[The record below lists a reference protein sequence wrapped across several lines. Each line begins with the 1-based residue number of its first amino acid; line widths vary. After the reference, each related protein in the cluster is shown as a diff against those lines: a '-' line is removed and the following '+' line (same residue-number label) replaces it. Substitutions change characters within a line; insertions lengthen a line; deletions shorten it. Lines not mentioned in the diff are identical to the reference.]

1 MEQKQQIE
9 KDFGRVVG
17 YEPIKLE
24 FERILDMIRNKKKYD
39 ELGAKLTSG
48 VLLSGEPGTGKTL
61 IANSFIKASKLPVY
75 LIRKDLP
82 DGDFIKFIKQS
93 FEDAKL
99 NAPSIVFLDDMDKFA
114 NEDNFHCDANEYVA
128 VQAGIDDVKGYD
140 VLVIATTNDIDKLPN
155 SLIRLGRFDRTIVL
169 LPPSNKDASK
179 IIEHYL
185 ENKKLSSDV
194 NFDDLC
200 KMMSYHSCAYL
211 ETILNEA
218 AIYAGYNK
226 KDAIDKQDLINAVLR
241 LQYNSP
247 DDLMKKDKDE
257 VRKIAIHEA
266 GHLVV
271 SEVIMPGSVG
281 LASVRTKGRS
291 QTGGFVHICE
301 ELKRIPYEI
310 MCALGGKVATEMY
323 FCESCASG
331 CHSDISK
338 AIHLVRKGIS
348 ESGTNGIG
356 MIDVSDVSDGMY
368 VEMSESLNT
377 RNEAVTHAELERYI
391 FKTRNILI
399 QNRQFLEKIADALV
413 EKETLLCSDIKAIR
427 ESVEITRCVA

>member
-1 MEQKQQIE
+1 MNAFE
-9 KDFGRVVG
+9 KVIG
-17 YEPIKLE
+17 YETVKNELMQICDMVHNK
-24 FERILDMIRNKKKYD
+24 ERY
-39 ELGAKLTSG
+39 EALGARMPQG
-48 VLLSGEPGTGKTL
+48 VLIHGEPGLGKTL
-61 IANSFIKASKLPVY
+61 LAKCFIEECNINTYTLRNNKGAE
-75 LIRKDLP
+75 
-82 DGDFIKFIKQS
+82 KFIDEITDT
-93 FEDAKL
+93 FEKAKK
-99 NAPSIVFLDDMDKFA
+99 NAPAIVFLDDMDKFA
-114 NEDNFHCDANEYVA
+114 NEDNYHCDANEYVA

-140 VLVIATTNDIDKLPN
+140 VLVIATTNDTDKLPN
-155 SLIRLGRFDRTIVL
+155 SLIRSGRFDRTIVL

-185 ENKKLSSDV
+185 ENKKISSDV

-211 ETILNEA
+211 ETIINEA

-257 VRKIAIHEA
+257 IRKIAIHEA

-271 SEVIMPGSVG
+271 SEVIKPGSVG

-291 QTGGFVHICE
+291 QTGGFVHICD
-301 ELKRIPYEI
+301 ELKRRPYEI

-323 FCESCASG
+323 YCESCASG
-331 CHSDISK
+331 CDSDIRK
-338 AIHLVRKGIS
+338 AIHLVREGIS
-348 ESGTNGIG
+348 VRGTNGIG
-356 MIDVSDVSDGMY
+356 MIDVSDTSDGMY
-368 VEMSESLNT
+368 VEMSESLNA
-377 RNEAVTHAELERYI
+377 RNESVTQAELERYI

-399 QNRQFLEKIADALV
+399 QNREFLEKIADALV
-413 EKETLLCSDIKAIR
+413 EKETLLYSDIKAIR
-427 ESVEITRCVA
+427 ESVEITRCVG